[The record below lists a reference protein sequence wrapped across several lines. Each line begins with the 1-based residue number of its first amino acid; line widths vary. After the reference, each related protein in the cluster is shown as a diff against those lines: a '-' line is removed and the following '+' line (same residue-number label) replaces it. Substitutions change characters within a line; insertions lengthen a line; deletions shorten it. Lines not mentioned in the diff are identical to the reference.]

1 MTLKNSTTRSQKA
14 AILNYLLTG
23 KSLSQLEAAEMFG
36 CWRLGARCYD
46 LREDG
51 YRIETEMVT
60 NESTGK
66 RFARYYMS
74 KDEIARVKAERGA
87 A

>member
-14 AILNYLLTG
+14 AILNYLLAG
-23 KSLSQLEAAEMFG
+23 KSQLEAAEMLG

-51 YRIETEMVT
+51 YLIETEMVT
-60 NESTGK
+60 NKATGK
-66 RFARYYMS
+66 RYARYYMP
-74 KDEIARVKAERGA
+74 KDEIAMVKAQRSA